1 VTDQGRDAAA
11 ITARLREAL
20 EETAAAL
27 EAADLDRLL
36 RAEAGLELAV
46 RRLSTLPNNL
56 PPATSTALR
65 LEVRSARQA
74 LNRCRT
80 LGATLVDVVRLSLE
94 AQGRNPGYGRHQES
108 PVTYGRRAIDTR
120 G

>member
-11 ITARLREAL
+11 TTARLREAL

-27 EAADLDRLL
+27 EAADLTRLL

-46 RRLSTLPNNL
+46 RRLSMLPNTL
-56 PPATSTALR
+56 TAADHTALR
-65 LEVRSARQA
+65 LDVRAARQA

-80 LGATLVDVVRLSLE
+80 LGATLIDVVRLSLE